1 MIELKLD
8 RDQTKK
14 FWDETYDAVDGEM
27 LLLDEYLYDKY
38 TIVKRVWNS
47 RMTLTLTIEDEMY
60 ASWLRLNL

>member
-14 FWDETYDAVDGEM
+14 FWDETYAAVDGEM

>member
-60 ASWLRLNL
+60 ATWLRLNL